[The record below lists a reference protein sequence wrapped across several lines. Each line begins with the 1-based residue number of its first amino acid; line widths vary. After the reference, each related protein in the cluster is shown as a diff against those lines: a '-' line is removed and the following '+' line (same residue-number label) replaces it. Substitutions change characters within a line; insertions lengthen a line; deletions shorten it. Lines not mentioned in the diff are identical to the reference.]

1 MGQDENYNESCDNL
15 VTCDSSLRSS
25 PVTCPSRAEN
35 SVMTRSFT
43 ATPTARVRRSL
54 SLRHH
59 ESKSSSSTPAPS
71 VSMTSSVT
79 TLTPSRTVSRYLN
92 NWNVY
97 EVMFYSSQFEIFY
110 NLNGLNILS
119 RGTFFL
125 YKYFAKIPFLFF
137 NNSLSFMV
145 SIY

>member
-1 MGQDENYNESCDNL
+1 MTKLGQDENYNESCDNL

-25 PVTCPSRAEN
+25 PVTCPSRADTN
-35 SVMTRSFT
+35 VMTRSFT

-97 EVMFYSSQFEIFY
+97 EVIFYSSQFELFCNLHGVWVWVQNMVFIGLKSKYNQFY
-110 NLNGLNILS
+110 VDNIS
-119 RGTFFL
+119 
-125 YKYFAKIPFLFF
+125 
-137 NNSLSFMV
+137 V
-145 SIY
+145 